1 VNRSIFLVVISFKI
15 SIFDYILEYVYSFD
29 SFAAYNDRP
38 KYWISHR
45 NRGLTPDLIFRILG
59 DRWLKF
65 VVLLLLLV
73 ALAHQVSLVVW
84 QLVPLPAAAM
94 GQQSMPPVRSS
105 DAVDAGANFQQ
116 QANAISR
123 AFLFGRAEVQKKA
136 VAVVEEA
143 PETQL
148 NYKLRGI
155 YFSPDKRLSS
165 AIVETRPNDSQHYLL
180 EQELADKIIL
190 AGIERDYILISRYGK
205 LERLN
210 LEQADPLSTRALN
223 RSSGGGSAQQSAL
236 LRSYKKRYTSNPM
249 ALATRFQAIPVQQD
263 GKNVGF
269 KLKPLRGESLL
280 KKLSF
285 EPDDVF
291 TAVNGVALE
300 NPFEALDA
308 LKSLATASNISVT
321 FIRNGSEQT
330 QDFRI

>member
-1 VNRSIFLVVISFKI
+1 
-15 SIFDYILEYVYSFD
+15 
-29 SFAAYNDRP
+29 
-38 KYWISHR
+38 
-45 NRGLTPDLIFRILG
+45 LTADLIFRILG
-59 DRWLKF
+59 DRWLKLA
-65 VVLLLLLV
+65 VSLLV
-73 ALAHQVSLVVW
+73 LAALAHQVSLVVW
-84 QLVPLPAAAM
+84 QLVPLPQAAM
-94 GQQSMPPVRSS
+94 GQQIMPAARSS
-105 DAVDAGANFQQ
+105 DATDTTANFQQ

-123 AFLFGRAEVQKKA
+123 AFLFGKAEVEQKA

-143 PETQL
+143 PKTQL

-180 EQELADKIIL
+180 DQELADKIIL
-190 AGIERDYILISRYGK
+190 AGIERDHILISRYGK

-210 LEQADPLSTRALN
+210 LEQTDPLTNKSASRGTGA
-223 RSSGGGSAQQSAL
+223 GSAKQSAL

-249 ALATRFQAIPVQQD
+249 ALATRFQAIPVQQN
-263 GKNVGF
+263 GKNIGF

-291 TAVNGVALE
+291 TAVNGVALK

-308 LKSLATASNISVT
+308 LKSLATASSISVT
-321 FIRNGSEQT
+321 FMRNGSEQT